1 MAWWVIEDVQLQEA
15 LKRAHAG
22 EDPEVLYVEL
32 YANSDVDQVEP
43 NE

>member
-1 MAWWVIEDVQLQEA
+1 MAWWVIEDAQLQEA